1 MTVTSVFKASIFSFS
16 MLLFVS
22 LKAQTGS
29 TIVHIIK
36 HGETLSALAHQYHTT
51 VGDIMRLNGMNNK
64 SVLRIG
70 EKVKIPVKGNKI
82 NATNTANKSSA
93 TQTTQN
99 LQPQNNTQPIVHVVG
114 PKETL
119 YAISRKYKVTV
130 AQIQEWNHLT
140 STNIHTGQRL
150 SIGASTTTPIA
161 TNSAVVTNEP
171 ANTVNNTSALP
182 AQTKPTPTQ
191 VATSANTNNV
201 SNPSTQNVSNNAT
214 STAAATTSQK
224 AVANVSNTS
233 VSADDVPVTG
243 FFTEYYKQTGQSMT
257 GNASVFKTASGW
269 MDKKYY
275 VLINNIPEGTIV
287 KIESNQKVVYAKVL
301 GALPNIKEDN
311 GLLLR
316 LSNAA
321 ASVLGM
327 ADKTFAVTVQ
337 Y

>member
-1 MTVTSVFKASIFSFS
+1 MGMTVTSVFKASIFSFS

-22 LKAQTGS
+22 LRAQTGN
-29 TIVHIIK
+29 TIVHVIK
-36 HGETLSALAHQYHTT
+36 HGETLSALARQYHTT
-51 VGDIMRLNGMNNK
+51 VGDIMRLNGMNSK

-70 EKVKIPVKGNKI
+70 EKVKIPVKGEKVTASASNKVP
-82 NATNTANKSSA
+82 AA
-93 TQTTQN
+93 QTTEN
-99 LQPQNNTQPIVHVVG
+99 TQPQNNTQPLVHVVE

-119 YAISRKYKVTV
+119 YGISRKYKVTV

-140 STNIHTGQRL
+140 TTNIHTGQRL
-150 SIGASTTTPIA
+150 SIGASA
-161 TNSAVVTNEP
+161 AASVASNSSVVTNET
-171 ANTVNNTSALP
+171 ANATSSLP
-182 AQTKPTPTQ
+182 AQTKQ
-191 VATSANTNNV
+191 TSVVT
-201 SNPSTQNVSNNAT
+201 
-214 STAAATTSQK
+214 ATTS
-224 AVANVSNTS
+224 NVSKSSTPNTANNIPATAATPTSQKEVTSVNTS
-233 VSADDVPVTG
+233 VSADDIPVTG
-243 FFTEYYKQTGQSMT
+243 FFTEYYKQTGQSIS

-287 KIESNQKVVYAKVL
+287 KIESNQRVVYAKVL

-327 ADKTFAVTVQ
+327 ADKTFPVTVQ

>member
-29 TIVHIIK
+29 TIVHVIK
-36 HGETLSALAHQYHTT
+36 HGETLSGLAHQYHTT
-51 VGDIMRLNGMNNK
+51 VGDIMRLNGMNSK

-70 EKVKIPVKGNKI
+70 EKVKIPVKGDKVT
-82 NATNTANKSSA
+82 AANTANKITA
-93 TQTTQN
+93 PQATQN
-99 LQPQNNTQPIVHVVG
+99 LQPQNNTQPIMHVVG

-140 STNIHTGQRL
+140 STNIHTGQQL

-161 TNSAVVTNEP
+161 TNTLSITNEP
-171 ANTVNNTSALP
+171 VNTVNNASALP

-191 VATSANTNNV
+191 VATSDNTNKV
-201 SNPSTQNVSNNAT
+201 SNPSTQNVSNNAIN
-214 STAAATTSQK
+214 SAASTTSQK
-224 AVANVSNTS
+224 EVTNVSNTS

-243 FFTEYYKQTGQSMT
+243 FFTEYYKQSGQSIV

-327 ADKTFAVTVQ
+327 ADKTFPVTVQ

>member
-1 MTVTSVFKASIFSFS
+1 MGMTVTSVFKASIFSLS

-29 TIVHIIK
+29 TIVHVIK
-36 HGETLSALAHQYHTT
+36 HGETLSGLAHQYHTT
-51 VGDIMRLNGMNNK
+51 VGDIMRLNGMNSK

-70 EKVKIPVKGNKI
+70 EKVKIPVKGDKVSAANSANKI
-82 NATNTANKSSA
+82 TASQA
-93 TQTTQN
+93 TQN
-99 LQPQNNTQPIVHVVG
+99 LQPQNNTQPIMHVVG

-140 STNIHTGQRL
+140 TTNIHEGQRL
-150 SIGASTTTPIA
+150 SIGATATTPIA
-161 TNSAVVTNEP
+161 TNTSGVTNEP
-171 ANTVNNTSALP
+171 VNTVNSANSLP
-182 AQTKPTPTQ
+182 TQTKPAQ

-201 SNPSTQNVSNNAT
+201 STPSTQNVSNNAIN
-214 STAAATTSQK
+214 SAASTTSQK
-224 AVANVSNTS
+224 EVTNVSNTS

-243 FFTEYYKQTGQSMT
+243 FFTEYYKQSGQSIA